1 MILKDV
7 GITINLTE
15 MPEHKEYAEYYLN
28 RSRLMRFLLRTFKWT
43 KVAELQFRVQ
53 CALLNAT
60 LEKGNECY
68 LMSEDVLTKDWDTP
82 KEDEAWEDL

>member
-1 MILKDV
+1 MILKDI

-28 RSRLMRFLLRTFKWT
+28 RNRLMRFLLRTFKWT
-43 KVAELQFRVQ
+43 KVKELQFRVQ

-60 LEKGNECY
+60 LEKGNEW
-68 LMSEDVLTKDWDTP
+68 VLTQEEFDNIYNEEYKDVMDS
-82 KEDEAWEDL
+82 A

>member
-1 MILKDV
+1 MMSIFDNI

-28 RSRLMRFLLRTFKWT
+28 RGELMRCLLRMFRWT
-43 KVAELQFRVQ
+43 KVKELQFNVQ

-60 LEKGNECY
+60 LEKGNE
-68 LMSEDVLTKDWDTP
+68 LI
-82 KEDEAWEDL
+82 DETI